1 MARERMVTRTII
13 ESKVT
18 AMVCDTKQGVCSDKV
33 FKLTAVND
41 ADVALK
47 LLKKHF
53 DTDEQI
59 IVTVKSIEVSEVLY
73 GMPEIDFI
81 KYAQPMESY
90 FKKG

>member
-1 MARERMVTRTII
+1 MVTRTIV

-18 AMVCDTKQGVCSDKV
+18 AMVCDTTQGVCSDKV

-41 ADVALK
+41 ADAALK

-53 DTDEQI
+53 DTAEQI

-81 KYAQPMESY
+81 KYAKPMQDY
-90 FKKG
+90 FHKPE